1 MNSADGKG
9 HRLETD
15 EAKQRIVDAAERVFL
30 RVDLAGATMSAI
42 AAEAGVSRPTLYKHF
57 CSIDELA
64 LAVQMR
70 ALEKIYATMERRA
83 GENGPAIAR
92 IETMLR
98 DLAALCESDQANLRF
113 LGLFDH
119 YYGSSY
125 RSHGMAERYS
135 DFLGRYDRI
144 EGLIAEG
151 KADGSLRPDLD
162 AHNAAYMVGNVFL
175 AMMQRLSARGDILRR
190 EQRVDIKEQFEELI
204 EMVLRYARNEKQ
216 GQGRAS

>member
-1 MNSADGKG
+1 MKASGDKG
-9 HRLETD
+9 HRLEAD

-42 AAEAGVSRPTLYKHF
+42 AVEAGVSRPTLYKYF
-57 CSIDELA
+57 SSIDELA

-83 GENGPAIAR
+83 GEKGPAIER
-92 IETMLR
+92 VETMLR
-98 DLAALCESDQANLRF
+98 DLAALCESDTAHLRF

-125 RSHGMAERYS
+125 RDRGMAERYAA
-135 DFLGRYDRI
+135 FLGRYDRI

-175 AMMQRLSARGDILRR
+175 AMMQRLSARGDILKR
-190 EQRVDIKEQFEELI
+190 EQGVDTKGQFEELI
-204 EMVLRYARNEKQ
+204 EMVLRYARREKH

>member
-1 MNSADGKG
+1 MKASAGKG
-9 HRLETD
+9 RRLEAD
-15 EAKQRIVDAAERVFL
+15 EARRRIVDAAERVFL
-30 RVDLAGATMSAI
+30 RVDLASATMSAI
-42 AAEAGVSRPTLYKHF
+42 AAEAEVSRPTLYKHF
-57 CSIDELA
+57 RSIDELA

-70 ALEKIYATMERRA
+70 VLEKIYAVMERRA
-83 GENGPAIAR
+83 DERGPALDR

-98 DLAALCESDQANLRF
+98 DLEALCESDKANLRF

-125 RSHGMAERYS
+125 RDPGMAERYAA
-135 DFLGRYDRI
+135 FLGRFDRI
-144 EGLIAEG
+144 EDLIAEG

-175 AMMQRLSARGDILRR
+175 SMMQRLCTRGDILRR
-190 EQRVDIKEQFEELI
+190 EQRVEIKKQFDELI
-204 EMVLRYARNEKQ
+204 EMVLRYARNEKN